1 VTADGRKGSGHQQKE
16 GGGGGTTAADIGGG
30 TVAASPKMDADRGS
44 RPLGRS
50 RR

>member
-1 VTADGRKGSGHQQKE
+1 VTADGRKGSDHQQKE
-16 GGGGGTTAADIGGG
+16 GGGGTTAADIGGG